1 MSVETVA
8 ALPVDLSG
16 NALSEPMEI
25 SVIKPASLPTGAP
38 VISAQKIRTP
48 GAISYLSGMLI
59 SGILSALATPPA
71 LAADHLIATLEPGQR
86 VQLNS
91 EIQGVV
97 QQVYADLGDRVN
109 KGSVLLQL
117 NRRDYELETGLAKAQ
132 ATLSQAERKASQ
144 KQYQRLKKLYKNGSV
159 SDSQW
164 EEAIRNYDVSRA
176 QVLVD
181 QARLDIA
188 QHILN
193 KTTLAAPFSGVI
205 ARRMTESGQLLNPG
219 DSAFELV
226 SLNPMKAV
234 FYVLES
240 DYQRIQPGDQLDV
253 ELRIN
258 GQRYPAEV
266 ARIAPDQNQSRPGY
280 RVEALLENHHMQLK
294 PGFSARIWL
303 PDDGPD
309 NSQSESAP
317 AVIRQNPSGLQ
328 DNDARQTDNT
338 GQEDD

>member
-1 MSVETVA
+1 MSVETVTE
-8 ALPVDLSG
+8 LPIDSAEKSSSG
-16 NALSEPMEI
+16 SMET
-25 SVIKPASLPTGAP
+25 SVIKPASLSTW
-38 VISAQKIRTP
+38 TP
-48 GAISYLSGMLI
+48 ATSVKKTRGIGAISSLSGVLI
-59 SGILSALATPPA
+59 SGIINSLVATPA
-71 LAADHLIATLEPGQR
+71 IAADHLIATLEPGQR

-117 NRRDYELETGLAKAQ
+117 NRRDYELEAELAKAQ
-132 ATLSQAERKASQ
+132 TALSQAERKASQ
-144 KQYQRLKKLYKNGSV
+144 KQYQRLKTLYKNGSV

-164 EEAIRNYDVSRA
+164 EEAIRSYDVSRA

-181 QARLDIA
+181 QARLNIA
-188 QHILN
+188 QHTLN
-193 KTTLAAPFSGVI
+193 KTTLTAPFSGVI
-205 ARRMTESGQLLNPG
+205 AHRMTESGQLLNPG

-240 DYQRIQPGDQLDV
+240 DYQRIHPGDQLDV

-266 ARIAPDQNQSRPGY
+266 TRIAPDQNQSRPGY

-317 AVIRQNPSGLQ
+317 AVIRQNVSY
-328 DNDARQTDNT
+328 DHNDQAD
-338 GQEDD
+338 EDD